1 MYKPGM
7 GELPILLYQLDQLI
21 LEHASELH
29 NHFKAHEFST
39 ATFASKWFL
48 TLFCSVFPK
57 VNFLKTN
64 SIFQKF
70 FSLINVLKKIHLGP
84 RCSYIGYFFRRW
96 NQSDIPVWLSPTFN
110 PKRPIFGP

>member
-7 GELPILLYQLDQLI
+7 GELPILLYQLDQMI
-21 LEHASELH
+21 LEHAPDLH

-57 VNFLKTN
+57 VQKPQN
-64 SIFQKF
+64 SEALLNPEKIV
-70 FSLINVLKKIHLGP
+70 FSKWFDFRIVSFKI
-84 RCSYIGYFFRRW
+84 IDFR
-96 NQSDIPVWLSPTFN
+96 
-110 PKRPIFGP
+110 IFGSYVKLCVNWFN

>member
-7 GELPILLYQLDQLI
+7 GELPILLFQMDQLI
-21 LEHASELH
+21 LEHAPELH

-57 VNFLKTN
+57 VNP
-64 SIFQKF
+64 
-70 FSLINVLKKIHLGP
+70 SLIQSLIRNPFFYSILMTLEHTIIYRLDRRLKMTLQNEYSV
-84 RCSYIGYFFRRW
+84 RA
-96 NQSDIPVWLSPTFN
+96 
-110 PKRPIFGP
+110 